1 MRRCTRVL
9 FSLEYDSIANH
20 LDDLDGMVVS
30 YRCMEAMR
38 QCGLSPR
45 RGRVEVGYSRHAE
58 YFTGLVLSLA
68 WENQWEEVGTSAY
81 GNGDHRGIL
90 RVAEGWEKEYPRKL
104 RIFYLEAGDFADVIP
119 GFVEREG

>member
-1 MRRCTRVL
+1 MRCNRILV
-9 FSLEYDSIANH
+9 SLEHDSIANH
-20 LDDLDGMVVS
+20 LDDLDGMVVFC
-30 YRCMEAMR
+30 RCRETMR

-68 WENQWEEVGTSAY
+68 RENRWEEVGTIAY

-90 RVAEGWEKEYPRKL
+90 RVAEEREEEYPRKL
-104 RIFYLEAGDFADVIP
+104 RIFYLEAGDFADIMG
-119 GFVEREG
+119 GFGERSG